1 MKHLL
6 LPIAAALSLAGC
18 ANGAAPTVPV
28 SAGTLRTYVAE
39 GQLLCAAGPATLAMF
54 APSGAAILAKGA
66 TKAAVDAVCGA
77 INSVAVSPAGA
88 PVGSVTVAL
97 PPSVTIPLRA

>member
-1 MKHLL
+1 MRLPLL
-6 LPIAAALSLAGC
+6 ATLSALALAACTPGTT
-18 ANGAAPTVPV
+18 APVG
-28 SAGTLRTYVAE
+28 AGTLRTYVAE

-66 TKAAVDAVCGA
+66 AKAAVDAVCA
-77 INSVAVSPAGA
+77 TINSVAVSPSGA

-97 PPSVTIPLRA
+97 PASVVVPLRS